1 MILVALLPIGTKKFL
16 GVFDV
21 LPEGDYFRIFL
32 NLSDI
37 LLLALFAGFVFLKR
51 ELFLTALRTVWREYK
66 FLVLFLFFAFIS
78 VFFAFY
84 KLLALYSLLR
94 LLFLVFLFMVTV
106 VLLRQERVKLKHI
119 FAVV

>member
-37 LLLALFAGFVFLKR
+37 LLLALLAGLVFLKR
-51 ELFLTALRTVWREYK
+51 ELLLTALRTVWREYK

-78 VFFAFY
+78 VFSLSISCWPFTVYCVCYFWCFY
-84 KLLALYSLLR
+84 L
-94 LLFLVFLFMVTV
+94 
-106 VLLRQERVKLKHI
+106 
-119 FAVV
+119 